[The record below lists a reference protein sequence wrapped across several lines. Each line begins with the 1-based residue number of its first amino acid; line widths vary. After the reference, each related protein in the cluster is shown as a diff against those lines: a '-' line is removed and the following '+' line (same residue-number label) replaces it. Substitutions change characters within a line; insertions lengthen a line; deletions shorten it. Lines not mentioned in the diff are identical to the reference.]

1 GSQDLVLIGAKKADK
16 LVGGIGND
24 RLYGKLGKDALTGG
38 TGQDIFVFDTKPNT
52 KTNLDKITDFNVADD
67 TIWLENSYFKVGN
80 GTLSKPKQMASKY
93 FYKGT
98 KAHDKDDHIIYDAK
112 KGILYYDADGT
123 GSSAQIKIAALSQN
137 LSKMSY
143 KDFFVI

>member
-1 GSQDLVLIGAKKADK
+1 
-16 LVGGIGND
+16 
-24 RLYGKLGKDALTGG
+24 
-38 TGQDIFVFDTKPNT
+38 
-52 KTNLDKITDFNVADD
+52 
-67 TIWLENSYFKVGN
+67 
-80 GTLSKPKQMASKY
+80 MASKY

-123 GSSAQIKIAALSQN
+123 GPSAQIKIATLSQN